1 MNLREYQSIKH
12 FVDEVLLSLDY
23 LPERHYDEIVKKLEP
38 VEEILNSY
46 PHYEKPELGYI
57 DLNKAARFN
66 KNTESL
72 LDELENMNAVLGK
85 RPLDLKCDDCG
96 ISSLDVIETICPYNE
111 DVYGTEIP
119 ATLCV
124 TCLNTRADEI

>member
-1 MNLREYQSIKH
+1 MNLREYQTIKR

-38 VEEILNSY
+38 VEEVLNSY

-66 KNTESL
+66 KNTETL

-85 RPLDLKCDDCG
+85 RQLLKCDDCHTNG
-96 ISSLDVIETICPYNE
+96 YDVTETICPYNF
-111 DVYGTEIP
+111 DVHGNEIP

-124 TCLNTRADEI
+124 VCYNIRADDI